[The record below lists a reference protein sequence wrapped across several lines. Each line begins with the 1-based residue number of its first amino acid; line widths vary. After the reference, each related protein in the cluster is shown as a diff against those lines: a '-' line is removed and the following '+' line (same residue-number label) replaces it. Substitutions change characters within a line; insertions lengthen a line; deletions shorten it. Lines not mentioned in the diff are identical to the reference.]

1 MTGQEELEKIAVLE
15 RQIEEQELYI
25 QELKEALSGLGAIR
39 YDKEVVQSSP
49 PSDPLAL
56 KLIKLEEEEDKLQV
70 MKQKYVNHK
79 VHCIDMIH
87 HMDSIDHKKLL
98 YLVYIN
104 GYSLKNASEKMNYS
118 YDYIR
123 KMHRKALFE
132 IGTVKH
138 SETFA

>member
-1 MTGQEELEKIAVLE
+1 MTGQEELERIADLE

-25 QELKEALSGLGAIR
+25 QELKSALTGLGAIR
-39 YDKEVVQSSP
+39 YDKDVVQSSP

-56 KLIKLEEEEDKLQV
+56 KFIKIEEEENKLQV
-70 MKQKYVNHK
+70 MKKKYVNHK
-79 VHCIDMIH
+79 VYCIDMIH
-87 HMDSIDHKKLL
+87 KMNSIEHQKLL

-104 GYSLKNASEKMNYS
+104 GYSLKDASEKMNYS

-132 IGTVKH
+132 IGTAKH
-138 SETFA
+138 TESFE